1 MKIYV
6 GQCKRCNCDW
16 SMHMH
21 VTYEFRKSLSFIDL
35 EEKSIDQLIP
45 LIDHRIA
52 TLKQEQEYIQF
63 ISVKLAVFLH
73 INSIN
78 PTNDDIIDY
87 INHFIQEEKR
97 KLNAGDDT
105 KQIINGLEKL
115 IDDYRSQIQF
125 LITALD
131 ENNSN
136 NERNTI
142 PTLNDIFVY
151 KSQLYELPI
160 TGKYIREQIN
170 SLNQNKT
177 NMIYD
182 QDEYIEL
189 PFEANYS
196 SSMQKLKEV
205 LT

>member
-1 MKIYV
+1 
-6 GQCKRCNCDW
+6 
-16 SMHMH
+16 MH